1 MAGQDRGKGWARQ
14 DGILG
19 HHGKDAAPRILVP
32 TKADARGVSVVDEG
46 LPYGAAERGGGMRPR
61 FTISTEKWK
70 RACEYAE
77 ATNRTPSELVNE
89 ALDQIQS
96 RYPKPKKA
104 IETYDLS
111 LLVEKVAERLAGWS
125 A

>member
-1 MAGQDRGKGWARQ
+1 
-14 DGILG
+14 
-19 HHGKDAAPRILVP
+19 
-32 TKADARGVSVVDEG
+32 
-46 LPYGAAERGGGMRPR
+46 MRPR
-61 FTISTEKWK
+61 FTTTADKWRK
-70 RACEYAE
+70 ACEYAE

-104 IETYDLS
+104 IETYDLA
-111 LLVEKVAERLAGWS
+111 LLVEKVAERLAGRS